1 MLCISDCI
9 VISNIDFKN
18 IKLIAYNISLLY
30 VYEYRVLNI
39 LYYLNLT
46 LNFVMS

>member
-1 MLCISDCI
+1 MYKWLYNS
-9 VISNIDFKN
+9 IDFKN
-18 IKLIAYNISLLY
+18 IKLIVYNILLLY

-39 LYYLNLT
+39 LYYLNLR

>member
-1 MLCISDCI
+1 MYKRLYNS
-9 VISNIDFKN
+9 IDFKN
-18 IKLIAYNISLLY
+18 IKLIVYNILLLN

-39 LYYLNLT
+39 LYYLNLR